1 MTKEKISPTPPITTA
16 TVTKIGFYIT
26 QAYNRLDVL
35 DIGNKLEVVDPQ
47 PALPVSPSTG
57 FTFKGIWAKTD
68 ENVVFFL
75 DEGHYT
81 LHITGK
87 VMQLN

>member
-57 FTFKGIWAKTD
+57 FTFKGIWAKQMRTWY
-68 ENVVFFL
+68 FS
-75 DEGHYT
+75 
-81 LHITGK
+81 
-87 VMQLN
+87 

>member
-1 MTKEKISPTPPITTA
+1 MTKEKISPTPPIITA
-16 TVTKIGFYIT
+16 TVTKIGYYVT
-26 QAYNRLDVL
+26 QGYRSIEILDV
-35 DIGNKLEVVDPQ
+35 GNKLEVIDPQ
-47 PALPVSPSTG
+47 PALPVFASNG
-57 FTFKGIWAKTD
+57 KTFKGIWAKTD